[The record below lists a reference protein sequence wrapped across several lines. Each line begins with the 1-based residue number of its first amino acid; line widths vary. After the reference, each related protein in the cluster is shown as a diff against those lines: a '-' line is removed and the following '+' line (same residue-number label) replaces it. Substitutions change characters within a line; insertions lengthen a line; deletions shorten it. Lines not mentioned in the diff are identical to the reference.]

1 MRLGSFTYL
10 LKQGAKNTYLNKAM
24 SFASVGV
31 LTACLIL
38 VGLAALL
45 SENIKSIT
53 KTIQKQNEIVIYV
66 ADDISSAQEA
76 ELDRQIRSMSNVL
89 EVEYTSKEQ
98 AFDEQK
104 EKLGDLLDGYENED
118 VFPASYRV
126 KVKDLTLIDG
136 NVSKLNA
143 LSGVYRVDAP
153 TDIAEIMVKTDSGV
167 SIGGTVVVLALLIVS
182 FVIIMNTI
190 KITVFSRRREIN
202 IMKYVGATNSFIRM
216 PFLVEGM
223 ILGLIS
229 GLVSFFVVW
238 YFYSQV
244 LSAIGGETNAFI
256 ASATQALIPFS
267 KIAAPLLISYIA
279 AGVLI
284 GGTGSLVS
292 IRKHLKV

>member
-1 MRLGSFTYL
+1 MRFGSFTYL

-53 KTIQKQNEIVIYV
+53 KTIQQQNEIVIYV
-66 ADDISSAQEA
+66 EDDISAAQEA
-76 ELDRQIRSMSNVL
+76 ELDRQIRSMDNVL

-118 VFPASYRV
+118 VFPASYHV
-126 KVKDLTLIDG
+126 KVKDLTLIES
-136 NVSKLNA
+136 NVSKINA

-153 TDIAEIMVKTDSGV
+153 TDIAEIMLKTDKGV
-167 SIGGTVVVLALLIVS
+167 SLGGAVVVAALLVVS

-229 GLVSFFVVW
+229 AVVSFFVVW

-244 LSAIGGETNAFI
+244 LTAIGGETNAFI

-267 KIAAPLLISYIA
+267 KIAFPLLVCYIA
-279 AGVLI
+279 GGVVI
-284 GGTGSLVS
+284 GGLGSLIS

>member
-1 MRLGSFTYL
+1 MRIGSFTYL

-66 ADDISSAQEA
+66 EDDISASAEA
-76 ELDRQIRSMSNVL
+76 ELDRQIRSMDNVL

-126 KVKDLTLIDG
+126 KVKDLTLIEN

>member
-1 MRLGSFTYL
+1 MRVGSFTYL

-45 SENIKSIT
+45 SENIKSIAQ
-53 KTIQKQNEIVIYV
+53 TIQQQNEIVIYV
-66 ADDISSAQEA
+66 EDDISAAQEA
-76 ELDRQIRSMSNVL
+76 ELDRQIRSMDNILS
-89 EVEYTSKEQ
+89 VEYTSKEQ

-118 VFPASYRV
+118 VFPASYHI
-126 KVKDLTLIDG
+126 KVKDLTLIDD
-136 NVSKLNA
+136 NVDKVNA

-153 TDIAEIMVKTDSGV
+153 TDVAEIMIKTDNGV
-167 SIGGTVVVLALLIVS
+167 SIGGTVVIVALLIVS

-223 ILGLIS
+223 ILGFIS
-229 GLVSFFVVW
+229 AIVSFFVVW

-244 LSAIGGETNAFI
+244 LSAIGGESNAFI
-256 ASATQALIPFS
+256 ASTTQALIPFS
-267 KIAAPLLISYIA
+267 EIAFPLLASYVL

-284 GGTGSLVS
+284 GGMGSLVS

>member
-1 MRLGSFTYL
+1 MRIGSFTYL
-10 LKQGAKNTYLNKAM
+10 LKQGVKNTYLNKAM

-53 KTIQKQNEIVIYV
+53 KSIQQQNEIVIYV
-66 ADDISSAQEA
+66 EDDISAAQEA
-76 ELDRQIRSMSNVL
+76 ELDRQIRSMDNVL

-98 AFDEQK
+98 AFEDQK
-104 EKLGDLLDGYENED
+104 EKLGDLLEGYENED

-126 KVKDLTLIDG
+126 KVKDLTRIED
-136 NVSKLNA
+136 NVSKVKA

-167 SIGGTVVVLALLIVS
+167 SIGGTVVVVALLIVS

-216 PFLVEGM
+216 PFLVEGV
-223 ILGLIS
+223 ILGFVS
-229 GLVSFFVVW
+229 AVVSFLVVW

-244 LSAIGGETNAFI
+244 LTAIGGETNAFI
-256 ASATQALIPFS
+256 ANTTSALIPFS
-267 KIAAPLLISYIA
+267 KVAFPLLISYIA
-279 AGVLI
+279 AGTLI
-284 GGTGSLVS
+284 GGAGSLVS

>member
-1 MRLGSFTYL
+1 MRIGSFTYL

-45 SENIKSIT
+45 SQNIKSIT
-53 KTIQKQNEIVIYV
+53 KTIQQQNEIVIYV
-66 ADDISSAQEA
+66 ADDISAAGEA
-76 ELDRQIRSMSNVL
+76 ELDRQIRSMDNIL
-89 EVEYTSKEQ
+89 EVKYTSKEQ

-104 EKLGDLLDGYENED
+104 DKLGDLLDGYENED
-118 VFPASYRV
+118 VFPASYHI
-126 KVKDLTLIDG
+126 KIKDLSLIDD
-136 NVSKLNA
+136 NVAKLNA

-167 SIGGTVVVLALLIVS
+167 SVGGTVVVLALLVVS

-229 GLVSFFVVW
+229 GVVSFFVVW
-238 YFYSQV
+238 YFYSQ
-244 LSAIGGETNAFI
+244 LITAIGGESNAFI

-267 KIAAPLLISYIA
+267 KIAAPLLISYIT